1 MLADASA
8 RDFLG
13 CFVGLKGKRRTKC
26 LILRRRPLQNHEV
39 GLVFLLETAGHLLF
53 FCGGSLRQFSAV
65 ICNSSEIGLSSGIS
79 LFFG

>member
-26 LILRRRPLQNHEV
+26 LIFRRQPLQNHEME
-39 GLVFLLETAGHLLF
+39 LVFLTGNTSHLLF
-53 FCGGSLRQFSAV
+53 FCGGSLRQFGAV